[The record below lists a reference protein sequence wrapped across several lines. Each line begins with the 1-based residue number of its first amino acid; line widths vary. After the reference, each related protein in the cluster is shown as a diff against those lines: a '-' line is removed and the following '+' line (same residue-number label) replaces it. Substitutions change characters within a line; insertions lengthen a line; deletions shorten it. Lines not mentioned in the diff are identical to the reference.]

1 MVLVVIFSV
10 GFQWFLL
17 LLSDRIGPP
26 GVRLDLSDTLLHIFI
41 YPPEGAENEL
51 VRDSYDLSYRILYWK
66 NSSDKE
72 VWTN

>member
-17 LLSDRIGPP
+17 LFSDRIGPP